1 MNRQIHA
8 TLGYEDTGRQ
18 FRTGTLL
25 ALCAC
30 ALVLAMPKSI
40 ADARSST
47 GHQGVELNGVQL
59 NGFKLN
65 GFKLNGF
72 KLNGIRLNG
81 SAFNSAV
88 ADPPSAAELVA
99 GSADLVGIT
108 LPNGEKISR

>member
-1 MNRQIHA
+1 
-8 TLGYEDTGRQ
+8 
-18 FRTGTLL
+18 
-25 ALCAC
+25 
-30 ALVLAMPKSI
+30 MPKSI

-47 GHQGVELNGVQL
+47 GHQGVELNGVQLNGFKLNGFKL